1 MSNPL
6 MLTLQYTFLD
16 ILIYSLK
23 QNWPD
28 IPGLFA
34 IHSVLELARHRLY
47 FMSFLYRPLDVE
59 CFTVHVNVTS
69 YCSSPKYFVYIFGN
83 L

>member
-1 MSNPL
+1 MCIVMEEDPLPCCPQLRAMMSNAV

-28 IPGLFA
+28 IPGVSA
-34 IHSVLELARHRLY
+34 IHSVFELARHKVY
-47 FMSFLYRPLDVE
+47 FMSFLYRLLDVE
-59 CFTVHVNVTS
+59 CFTVCV
-69 YCSSPKYFVYIFGN
+69 
-83 L
+83 